1 MILLILADL
10 DNAIAKDGKQ
20 ITFIPEDLARFKART
35 TGQVIL
41 MGRKTLENAGKLPHR
56 ITGVMTR
63 KNLPDEED
71 VFYFS
76 SEEEL
81 DEKLEAYAR
90 GRNAKAVIIL
100 PPTPEIVD
108 DDLFVGMNMI
118 VSLQEKMKELNQKA
132 QGLHLDSVIPKDPAL
147 YIDGIHLMPEGH
159 EMIARAVYDYGKANA
174 IF

>member
-41 MGRKTLENAGKLPHR
+41 MGRKTLDDAGKLPNR

-63 KNLPDEED
+63 QNLPDED
-71 VFYFS
+71 DLFYFS

-81 DEKLEAYAR
+81 DEKLRAYKGKEIYLVGGAGIIKSLFHRVKEAYITR
-90 GRNAKAVIIL
+90 VNLHSGGDVKIPSLKEDFELVDT
-100 PPTPEIVD
+100 TPITEDATEEHWIR
-108 DDLFVGMNMI
+108 
-118 VSLQEKMKELNQKA
+118 KK
-132 QGLHLDSVIPKDPAL
+132 
-147 YIDGIHLMPEGH
+147 
-159 EMIARAVYDYGKANA
+159 
-174 IF
+174 

>member
-41 MGRKTLENAGKLPHR
+41 MGRKTLDDAGKLPNR

-63 KNLPDEED
+63 QNLPDEEAL
-71 VFYFS
+71 FYFS

-81 DEKLEAYAR
+81 DEKLRAYEGKEIYLVGGAGIIKSLFHRVKEAYITR
-90 GRNAKAVIIL
+90 VNLHSGGDVKI
-100 PPTPEIVD
+100 P
-108 DDLFVGMNMI
+108 
-118 VSLQEKMKELNQKA
+118 SLKEDFELVATTSITEDATEEHWIRK
-132 QGLHLDSVIPKDPAL
+132 K
-147 YIDGIHLMPEGH
+147 
-159 EMIARAVYDYGKANA
+159 
-174 IF
+174 

>member
-35 TGQVIL
+35 TGEVIL

-71 VFYFS
+71 LFYFS
-76 SEEEL
+76 SEKEL
-81 DEKLEAYAR
+81 EEKLKAYGDKKSTSSAAPGSSKPSFTASR
-90 GRNAKAVIIL
+90 RPTL
-100 PPTPEIVD
+100 PGSTT
-108 DDLFVGMNMI
+108 
-118 VSLQEKMKELNQKA
+118 
-132 QGLHLDSVIPKDPAL
+132 DPA
-147 YIDGIHLMPEGH
+147 
-159 EMIARAVYDYGKANA
+159 AR
-174 IF
+174 

>member
-41 MGRKTLENAGKLPHR
+41 MGRKTLDDAGKLPNR

-63 KNLPDEED
+63 QNLPDEGEL
-71 VFYFS
+71 FYFS

-81 DEKLEAYAR
+81 DEKLKAYESKEIYLVGGAGIIKSLFHRVKEAYITR
-90 GRNAKAVIIL
+90 VNLHSGGDVKIPSLKEDFELVDT
-100 PPTPEIVD
+100 TPITEDATEEHWIR
-108 DDLFVGMNMI
+108 
-118 VSLQEKMKELNQKA
+118 KK
-132 QGLHLDSVIPKDPAL
+132 
-147 YIDGIHLMPEGH
+147 
-159 EMIARAVYDYGKANA
+159 
-174 IF
+174 